1 MSDIIGLDLR
11 YPIGTLFVVTGILLA
26 GFGLVTASNVEMYQK
41 SGGVN
46 INLWWGLVMLVVG
59 VLFLLG
65 ARRGSRTRGEVGERR
80 VDLP

>member
-11 YPIGTLFVVTGILLA
+11 YPIGALFVVTGILLA
-26 GFGLVTASNVEMYQK
+26 GFGMITLGNVEMYQK

-46 INLWWGLVMLVVG
+46 INLWWGLVMFVVG

-65 ARRGSRTRGEVGERR
+65 ARRGSRVRGAAE
-80 VDLP
+80 P

>member
-11 YPIGTLFVVTGILLA
+11 YPIGALFVVTGILLA
-26 GFGLVTASNVEMYQK
+26 GFGMLTLGNAGMYQK

-46 INLWWGLVMLVVG
+46 INLWWGLVMFVVG

-65 ARRGSRTRGEVGERR
+65 ARRGARLHGTAR
-80 VDLP
+80 P